1 MIEFISKSLL
11 SFFGWKL
18 EGNLPDSKKYVIIGA
33 PHTSNWDFPLA
44 LLALS
49 ALGLRF
55 CWVGKHTL
63 FRGPLRFFF
72 SSIGG
77 IPVDRDTHSAGLVD
91 DMIALF
97 QTRER
102 MILAIAPE
110 GTRSKK
116 THWKTG
122 FYHIARAAEVPLALG
137 YIDYAKKEI
146 GIGKWFN
153 PTDFLEDDI
162 FMIKS
167 FYAGKT
173 GKFPEKQS
181 DIRIRP
187 KALARLTGEGETEGT
202 GADRE
207 LHR

>member
-1 MIEFISKSLL
+1 MVIR
-11 SFFGWKL
+11 
-18 EGNLPDSKKYVIIGA
+18 KKYVIIGA
-33 PHTSNWDFPLA
+33 PHTSNWDFPLT

-49 ALGLRF
+49 ALGLQF

-63 FRGPLRFFF
+63 FRGPLRFLF

-77 IPVDRDTHSAGLVD
+77 IPVDRGTHSSGLVD

-97 QTRER
+97 QARSS

-116 THWKTG
+116 SHWKTG

-137 YIDYAKKEI
+137 YIDYGKKEI
-146 GIGKWFN
+146 GVGKWFN
-153 PTDFLEDDI
+153 PTDIPEDDI
-162 FMIKS
+162 LIIKT

-187 KALARLTGEGETEGT
+187 KALAELTGKGKAEGT
-202 GADRE
+202 GTN
-207 LHR
+207 